1 MNKAS
6 PGTEVPAAV
15 RCAARRAADPEGDR
29 RLRADLDARQGWRA
43 EYFLPKD
50 DDEMN
55 TALAAGRFRHAA
67 FLNLDALWEAVWKGE
82 ADLDAWEAAGVEIH
96 VVEPPAADRDAWR
109 GCVRETYRSLKKWR
123 TANRRRQI
131 VAAVV
136 LSLLALA
143 AMAAL
148 LSITPPVR

>member
-6 PGTEVPAAV
+6 SGSEDPAAI
-15 RCAARRAADPEGDR
+15 RCAARRAADPESDR
-29 RLRADLDARQGWRA
+29 RLRADLEVRRDWST

-55 TALAAGRFRHAA
+55 TALADGRFRHAA
-67 FLNLDALWEAVWKGE
+67 FLNFDALWEAVWKGE

-96 VVEPPAADRDAWR
+96 LVEPPVANRDAWLDF
-109 GCVRETYRSLKKWR
+109 VRQTYHSFKKWR
-123 TANRRRQI
+123 TANRRRQV

-136 LSLLALA
+136 LSVLALA
-143 AMAAL
+143 AMAVL